1 MTLYSSETGK
11 EIDNAR
17 SVLAEEK
24 NNEIIQ
30 FQKRVKQWAGPDLGI
45 SSSQVG

>member
-1 MTLYSSETGK
+1 MSYPSETGK

-17 SVLAEEK
+17 SVMAEEK
-24 NNEIIQ
+24 NNELIQ
-30 FQKRVKQWAGPDLGI
+30 FQKRVKQWTGPDLGV